1 MTYGYQ
7 ETGGSVVYNDHNGA
21 NCCSELLKDMR
32 KFKSYLNKILK
43 EEFHG
48 LLNFKISAR
57 LSNKIFIKN

>member
-7 ETGGSVVYNDHNGA
+7 ETDGSVVYNDHNGA
-21 NCCSELLKDMR
+21 NCHSELLKDMC

-43 EEFHG
+43 EEFHS
-48 LLNFKISAR
+48 LLNFKISAG